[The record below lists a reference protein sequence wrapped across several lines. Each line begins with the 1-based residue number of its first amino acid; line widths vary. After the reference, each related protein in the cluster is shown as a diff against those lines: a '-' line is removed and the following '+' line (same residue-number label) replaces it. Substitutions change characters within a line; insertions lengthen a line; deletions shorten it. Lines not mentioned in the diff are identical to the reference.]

1 MDQTSAQQSSL
12 LREGPMDVK
21 AKAHSVT
28 PVTVTGIDSVSSTTG
43 PSPTGPCPLAATGN
57 TKENC
62 VGFCVLHLLLQS
74 PAVTHDMLQ
83 ISADSI
89 RYSYAVEPQRVLL

>member
-1 MDQTSAQQSSL
+1 MDQTSAQQSPL
-12 LREGPMDVK
+12 LKEGPMDVK

-28 PVTVTGIDSVSSTTG
+28 PVTLTGIDSVSSPTG
-43 PSPTGPCPLAATGN
+43 PSPLAAMGN

-62 VGFCVLHLLLQS
+62 VGFCVLYLLLHS

-83 ISADSI
+83 ISAGSI
-89 RYSYAVEPQRVLL
+89 RYSSTVEPQRVLL